1 MYAGVVLAD
10 LGNILKRLVVRVDE
24 ELGRPEMTA
33 EAFDSPDDAT
43 GLEVEGCSAS
53 FVVEGGAADEDDR
66 ADGAVRLFLLE
77 VDAKTVYAD
86 VAVEAE
92 RAGVVGD
99 GVPVW
104 VDKGRGGG

>member
-1 MYAGVVLAD
+1 MLAD
-10 LGNILKRLVVRVDE
+10 LGDILKRLVVRVDE
-24 ELGRPEMTA
+24 ELGRPEITA
-33 EAFDSPDDAT
+33 EAFDSPDDPT
-43 GLEVEGCSAS
+43 GLEVEGCRDS

-66 ADGAVRLFLLE
+66 AYGVVRLFLLAGG
-77 VDAKTVYAD
+77 AKTVYAG

-104 VDKGRGGG
+104 VDQDREGG

>member
-10 LGNILKRLVVRVDE
+10 LGDILKRVVVRVDE

-33 EAFDSPDDAT
+33 EVFDSPDDAT
-43 GLEVEGCSAS
+43 DLEVEGCPAS

-66 ADGAVRLFLLE
+66 AGGAVRLFLLE
-77 VDAKTVYAD
+77 GGAKTVYAG

-92 RAGVVGD
+92 RARVV
-99 GVPVW
+99 VPVR
-104 VDKGRGGG
+104 VDQDRGGG